1 MRPTP
6 TERFSRSRRGLR
18 DSVTITNDEIGES
31 ANRGLGGDLAIDA
44 IRGAIIEDRTT
55 ATALANEFYAR
66 IRKEDPEIGS
76 FLSLCEERA
85 RRQAGLIDQMSAEG
99 KPLPPLAGIP
109 VAIKDVMVTSGVRT
123 TAGSKI
129 LDNFIPP
136 YDCTAVARL
145 EAAGAGIL
153 GKLNCDEFAMG
164 SSTENSAYYPV
175 HNPRD
180 KSRVP
185 GGSSGGSAAAVAAEM
200 AVATLGSDTG
210 GSLRQ
215 PASFCGVV
223 GLKPTYG
230 RVSRYGLIAF
240 ASSLDHIGPFA
251 KTVKDVALMLRTIAG
266 RDPMDST
273 SADVPVPD
281 YVAELEK
288 PVRGLKL
295 GVAKEYFGD
304 GLDDEVRHAVESA
317 IDKLKSLGCEVVPIS
332 LPHTP
337 YAIPTYYLIATA
349 EASANLARYDG
360 VRYSARAAGVKSLP
374 EMYRRSRDEGFGA
387 EVKRRIMLGTYALS
401 AGYYDAYYLK
411 AQKVRTLLTR
421 DFEEA
426 FRKVDAIVTP
436 TSPTAAFRLGEK
448 SNDPLAM
455 YLADIYT
462 VTADLAG
469 IPGISI
475 PCGET
480 KEKLPIGLQ
489 ILGKHFDEATILRVA
504 QASEKAA

>member
-1 MRPTP
+1 MELTSL
-6 TERFSRSRRGLR
+6 T
-18 DSVTITNDEIGES
+18 
-31 ANRGLGGDLAIDA
+31 IDA
-44 IRGAIIEDRTT
+44 ARAAIQERKTT
-55 ATALANEFYAR
+55 AFALAEAHYAR
-66 IRKEDPEIGS
+66 IQQEDGQIGA
-76 FLSLCEERA
+76 FLTLSKDRA
-85 RRQAGLIDQMSAEG
+85 LEQADRIDRMAAEG
-99 KPLPPLAGIP
+99 KLLPPLGGVP
-109 VAIKDVMVTSGVRT
+109 VGIKDVMSTRGLRT

-129 LDNFIPP
+129 LENYVPP
-136 YDCTAVARL
+136 YDCTAVARM
-145 EAAGAGIL
+145 EAAGAVVL
-153 GKLNCDEFAMG
+153 GKMNCDEFAMG
-164 SSTENSAYYPV
+164 SSNENSAYRPV
-175 HNPRD
+175 RNPRD
-180 KSRVP
+180 LNRVP
-185 GGSSGGSAAAVAAEM
+185 GGSSGGSAAAVAADM

-210 GSLRQ
+210 GSIRQ
-215 PASFCGVV
+215 PAAFCGVV
-223 GLKPTYG
+223 GLMPTYG

-240 ASSLDHIGPFA
+240 ASSLDHIGPLA
-251 KTVKDVALMLRTIAG
+251 KSVKDAAIVLRTIAG

-281 YVAELEK
+281 YVAELDK
-288 PVRGLKL
+288 PVRGMKL
-295 GVAKEYFGD
+295 GLAKEYFGE
-304 GLDDEVRHAVESA
+304 GLDDEVRQAVESG
-317 IDKLKSLGCEVVPIS
+317 IDKMRTLGCEIVPVS

-349 EASANLARYDG
+349 EASANLARFDG
-360 VRYSARAAGVKSLP
+360 VRYSHRARGVKTLS

-421 DFEEA
+421 DFDEA

-489 ILGKHFDEATILRVA
+489 ILGKHFDEATILRLA
-504 QASEKAA
+504 YAYEQTSRAHSAEGA